1 MATGLTLAKA
11 MELNPSAYGKDGNKR
26 HLRVSDLIIAH
37 WMRIVW
43 GKTVGN
49 VDSSAVTDIARESF
63 SGVRV
68 TSELRRYYDEL
79 ILALVSLFKKIAISS
94 EGYFGMKPKIT
105 DYKTDPLL
113 LAKEIKRR
121 EERDFREDWRNDN
134 FGYGKNDADKFQ
146 NDDEGNLAAIR
157 YWDKV
162 TSEAPEEIKK
172 VLTKYP
178 IKKGGKETLMGLLNK
193 IHNLE
198 SPGPGKIVH
207 STHAVVDDNA
217 FIQLVA
223 GGYIPIRLRRD
234 KDSDV
239 PTEKPVEAA
248 RAFLCAKCVYM
259 AYLYSQY
266 RKSQKETTKRLKR
279 EKKQLESKRRS
290 YSAAKLKVDLGPT
303 PLMKSLI
310 TKKAMVSRLLN
321 EIEENYKQT
330 VDLEFSSLKT
340 PYLLWKYLKR
350 PPKKSDNPKIV
361 SVPISFSTE
370 KEIYEVQKRDG
381 MESVISMANLSD
393 NYQRLVIEKTAKSF
407 ERQLSFTENQINET
421 KYGLAMGAKEMID
434 AGVNDEVR
442 YKFYRMATSFA
453 IAPFTMFGSMAMNI
467 ALMGPPG
474 TGKSTLAKK
483 IGQFAYAVG
492 WLTANDPLL
501 PLPSELISDVRGETA
516 TNTRGVLNA
525 SLGRLLFIDEAYS
538 LTPKGDAAGKEFADE
553 ITEFLTNHKGMI
565 MVMVAGY
572 VEEMTNDFFTSNI
585 GLPRRFPTRIILGKK
600 TPRACFN
607 AFMFKITE
615 KLGMD
620 NIGALNIRGFKEKQC
635 PFFIEQAALWLPV
648 FHLLLGERFEEDEES
663 GAWIQQEDDPV
674 NLMSYYYADIELI
687 SEIYVRY
694 LMSEGLFAKQSIGDS
709 LGLDAGGTVFNRDP
723 FHKSHLIKNV
733 LNDWLNTRTGENTR
747 VEAVSVSG
755 PRGNP
760 FYYFVYWNVDTGVKD
775 SQFEID
781 RLKPFVNYQINKN
794 NPKETLQLAQDLLDE
809 RICMWPYSA
818 DGGKKVLLGCPAS
831 EVSIS
836 FEALDPDGGEKASNG
851 TFKWNVTKEQILSRL
866 GDRNSV
872 SAAPL
877 KDHRKEFLKLKKIKE
892 QHKAQMKKLEDE
904 MNKELDNIDDAQL
917 SRAVEQKDDLRDKLV
932 AIQRHLNQNNS
943 QEDEINSLRRQ
954 RDLAERKLTEARS
967 KAPAYVQPQ
976 QINVHADVELT
987 GLQRKSHKDTAAINA
1002 LNGELARLQ
1011 QEIDSL
1017 TNTNNQL
1024 QRGTSTANQQK
1035 AQIGQQKQQL
1045 QQKQRQMKDLSKFID
1060 KLRKRIK
1067 VQNRAQFDRL
1077 KQVGDLE
1084 IPNYKLFSKAF
1095 DEADTRVKKTAG
1107 DGKID
1112 MKEIYEEI
1120 KANNDLTEQVFK
1132 AIPELKDKFT
1142 ILFDEDGTLLKFE
1155 DFEKLPEIQA
1165 LFKKLD
1171 QTEDDAIS
1179 WPEILAY
1186 VAGTPVDDLPKV
1198 LTRRK
1203 SISLGKTPKRL
1214 PRRKIGRQ
1222 RSLVVTPKNRTK
1234 NRSVK
1239 RQSTLDVLFKRPQL
1253 LTASILK
1260 F

>member
-1 MATGLTLAKA
+1 MASGLTLAKA

-43 GKTVGN
+43 GKNVGGFSPGL
-49 VDSSAVTDIARESF
+49 VESNYNTPMYQACADD
-63 SGVRV
+63 RV
-68 TSELRRYYDEL
+68 
-79 ILALVSLFKKIAISS
+79 ISKS
-94 EGYFGMKPKIT
+94 FE
-105 DYKTDPLL
+105 
-113 LAKEIKRR
+113 
-121 EERDFREDWRNDN
+121 
-134 FGYGKNDADKFQ
+134 GKNDNSEKGKLYNELIAALCLLFVGVANADYHFAGSDKCGADVNKDIRKVWRDNNFGRKKSPPTAFE
-146 NDDEGNLAAIR
+146 NSEEGNLASIR
-157 YWDKV
+157 YWNKV
-162 TSEAPEEIKK
+162 TSEAHEEVIKA
-172 VLTKYP
+172 LNKYP
-178 IKKGGKETLMGLLNK
+178 YIPTKKLTFMGLLNK
-193 IHNLE
+193 IHKLE

-223 GGYIPIRLRRD
+223 NGYIPIRLRRD
-234 KDSDV
+234 NDSDV
-239 PTEKPVEAA
+239 PTEEPVEAA

-266 RKSQKETTKRLKR
+266 RKDQKETIKRLKR

-290 YSAAKLKVDLGPT
+290 YRAAKLKVDLGPT

-330 VDLEFSSLKT
+330 VDLENSSLKT
-340 PYLLWKYLKR
+340 PYLLWKSLKR

-370 KEIYEVQKRDG
+370 KEIYEVKKRDG
-381 MESVISMANLSD
+381 VESVISMANLSD
-393 NYQRLVIEKTAKSF
+393 NYQRLVIEKTAESF
-407 ERQLSFTENQINET
+407 ERQLSFTDNQINET
-421 KYGLAMGAKEMID
+421 KYGLAMGAKKMID

-483 IGQFAYAVG
+483 IGNFAYAVG
-492 WLTANDPLL
+492 WLTANDPIL

-516 TNTRGVLNA
+516 TNTRDVLNA
-525 SLGRLLFIDEAYS
+525 SLGRLLFIDEAYA

-572 VEEMTNDFFTSNI
+572 VEEMTNDFFTSNV

-607 AFMFKITE
+607 AFMFKVTE

-620 NIGALNIRGFKEKQC
+620 NIGALNIRGFKDKQC
-635 PFFIEQAALWLPV
+635 PFFMEQAALWLPV

-694 LMSEGLFAKQSIGDS
+694 LMSEGLFAKQSFGDS
-709 LGLDAGGTVFNRDP
+709 LGLDAGGTVSNRDP
-723 FHKSHLIKNV
+723 FQKSNLIKNV

-755 PRGNP
+755 PRGKP
-760 FYYFVYWNVDTGVKD
+760 LYYFVYWNVDTGVED

-809 RICMWPYSA
+809 RICMWPYSG

-904 MNKELDNIDDAQL
+904 MNKELTKIGDGQL
-917 SRAVEQKDDLRDKLV
+917 SQAVGEEIDLRDKLV

-943 QEDEINSLRRQ
+943 QEDEINSLRR
-954 RDLAERKLTEARS
+954 RLNLAERKLTEARS

-976 QINVHADVELT
+976 QINVDVT
-987 GLQRKSHKDTAAINA
+987 GLQQNSSAGAVEAA
-1002 LNGELARLQ
+1002 LNGQLAILRNEISLLTTTNSQLQ
-1011 QEIDSL
+1011 SGSGTD
-1017 TNTNNQL
+1017 NQL
-1024 QRGTSTANQQK
+1024 QRERIDHQK
-1035 AQIGQQKQQL
+1035 VLLRDKE
-1045 QQKQRQMKDLSKFID
+1045 RQMKDLREFAV
-1060 KLRKRIK
+1060 KLKGNQKWKAQKKVFDQRIK
-1067 VQNRAQFDRL
+1067 GRGSVLSTPQYN
-1077 KQVGDLE
+1077 
-1084 IPNYKLFSKAF
+1084 LFVKAF
-1095 DEADTRVKKTAG
+1095 DASDTNG
-1107 DGKID
+1107 DGKVD
-1112 MKEIYEEI
+1112 VQELFKEIQRDPALMRE
-1120 KANNDLTEQVFK
+1120 VFSQ
-1132 AIPELKDKFT
+1132 IPALKGLD
-1142 ILFDEDGTLLKFE
+1142 FDEILDGNATNLRQTKKFIE
-1155 DFEKLPEIQA
+1155 LFNEIDGA
-1165 LFKKLD
+1165 SGRDSDNK
-1171 QTEDDAIS
+1171 IS
-1179 WPEILAY
+1179 WGEILAY
-1186 VAGTPVDDLPKV
+1186 VRKKKDNDVDPVIESGLFIEDGAVSPDTNPDLLKKP
-1198 LTRRK
+1198 T
-1203 SISLGKTPKRL
+1203 
-1214 PRRKIGRQ
+1214 
-1222 RSLVVTPKNRTK
+1222 
-1234 NRSVK
+1234 
-1239 RQSTLDVLFKRPQL
+1239 
-1253 LTASILK
+1253 LK

>member
-1 MATGLTLAKA
+1 MASGLTLAKA

-26 HLRVSDLIIAH
+26 HLRVSDRIIAH
-37 WMRIVW
+37 WMRTVW
-43 GKTVGN
+43 GKN
-49 VDSSAVTDIARESF
+49 VDAMTGPAITQAILALCDADTDIRNSF
-63 SGVRV
+63 SGASDTTERGGNYNV
-68 TSELRRYYDEL
+68 L
-79 ILALVSLFKKIAISS
+79 IMSLVNLFKSISIS
-94 EGYFGMKPKIT
+94 GAGYFGMTPAMKRTPPQKIR
-105 DYKTDPLL
+105 K
-113 LAKEIKRR
+113 
-121 EERDFREDWRNDN
+121 DWRDN
-134 FGYGKNDADKFQ
+134 KFGFYQKAPAFTNTP
-146 NDDEGNLAAIR
+146 EGNLASIR
-157 YWDKV
+157 YWNKV
-162 TSEAPEEIKK
+162 TSEAPEEVKRA
-172 VLTKYP
+172 LTKCS
-178 IKKGGKETLMGLLNK
+178 IMGGDKETLMGLLNK

-266 RKSQKETTKRLKR
+266 RKRQKETTKRLKR

-381 MESVISMANLSD
+381 VESVISMANLSD
-393 NYQRLVIEKTAKSF
+393 NYQRLVIEKTAVSF
-407 ERQLSFTENQINET
+407 ERQLSFTDNQINET

-483 IGQFAYAVG
+483 IGKFAYAVG

-607 AFMFKITE
+607 AFMFKVTE

-620 NIGALNIRGFKEKQC
+620 NIGALNIRGFKDKQC

-694 LMSEGLFAKQSIGDS
+694 LMSEGLFAKQSFGDS

-755 PRGNP
+755 PRGKP
-760 FYYFVYWNVDTGVKD
+760 LYYFVYWNVDTGVED

-904 MNKELDNIDDAQL
+904 MNKELNNIGDAQL

-943 QEDEINSLRRQ
+943 QEDEINSLRR
-954 RDLAERKLTEARS
+954 RLNLAERKLTEARS

-987 GLQRKSHKDTAAINA
+987 GLQQKSRDDTAAINA
-1002 LNGELARLQ
+1002 LNGQLAILQ

-1017 TNTNNQL
+1017 RIANNQL
-1024 QRGTSTANQQK
+1024 QRGSGTANQLQK
-1035 AQIGQQKQQL
+1035 AQIAHKRIQQL
-1045 QQKQRQMKDLSKFID
+1045 EKKERQMKDLSEFID
-1060 KLRKRIK
+1060 KMRGRIK

-1077 KQVGDLE
+1077 KQVGGLE

-1095 DEADTRVKKTAG
+1095 DEADTRVSATAG

-1132 AIPELKDKFT
+1132 AIPSLKDKFT

-1155 DFEKLPEIQA
+1155 DFEKLPEIQD

-1186 VAGTPVDDLPKV
+1186 VAGTRADNLPKV

-1203 SISLGKTPKRL
+1203 SIGLGKTPKRI

-1222 RSLVVTPKNRTK
+1222 RSLGGTPKNRT
-1234 NRSVK
+1234 VI
-1239 RQSTLDVLFKRPQL
+1239 RQPTYDRLLNRPQL
-1253 LTASILK
+1253 FKPPTLK

>member
-1 MATGLTLAKA
+1 MASGLTLAKA

-26 HLRVSDLIIAH
+26 HLRVSDRIIAH
-37 WMRIVW
+37 WMRTVW
-43 GKTVGN
+43 GKTVDAMTGPAITQAILALC
-49 VDSSAVTDIARESF
+49 DADTDIRNSF
-63 SGVRV
+63 SGASDTTERGGNYNV
-68 TSELRRYYDEL
+68 L
-79 ILALVSLFKKIAISS
+79 IMSLVNLFKSISIS
-94 EGYFGMKPKIT
+94 GAGYFGMTLAMKRTPPQKIR
-105 DYKTDPLL
+105 K
-113 LAKEIKRR
+113 
-121 EERDFREDWRNDN
+121 DWRDSK
-134 FGYGKNDADKFQ
+134 FGFYQNAPAFQ
-146 NDDEGNLAAIR
+146 NTPEGILASIR
-157 YWDKV
+157 YWNKV
-162 TSEAPEEIKK
+162 TSEAPEEVKRA
-172 VLTKYP
+172 LTKCS
-178 IKKGGKETLMGLLNK
+178 IMVGEKETLMDLLNK

-198 SPGPGKIVH
+198 RPSLGKITH

-234 KDSDV
+234 NATNL
-239 PTEKPVEAA
+239 PTEQPVEAA

-266 RKSQKETTKRLKR
+266 RKTQKKTIKRLKR

-290 YSAAKLKVDLGPT
+290 YRAAKLKVDLGPT

-310 TKKAMVSRLLN
+310 SKKAMVSRLLN

-330 VDLEFSSLKT
+330 VDLNESSLKT
-340 PYLLWKYLKR
+340 PYLLWKSLKR
-350 PPKKSDNPKIV
+350 APEPKDNIV
-361 SVPISFSTE
+361 TISFSTE
-370 KEIYEVQKRDG
+370 EEKYEVTSNNG
-381 MESVISMANLSD
+381 SELHISMANLSD
-393 NYQRLVIEKTAKSF
+393 NYERLVVEEVSNPDNPF
-407 ERQLSFTENQINET
+407 EHQLSFTPSQINET
-421 KYGLAMGAKEMID
+421 KYALAMGAKEMID

-492 WLTANDPLL
+492 WLTANDPIL

-516 TNTRGVLNA
+516 TNTRDVLNA
-525 SLGRLLFIDEAYS
+525 SLGRLLFIDEAYA

-572 VEEMTNDFFTSNI
+572 VEEMTNDFFTSNV

-607 AFMFKITE
+607 AFMFKVTE

-620 NIGALNIRGFKEKQC
+620 NIGALNIRGFKDKQC

-694 LMSEGLFAKQSIGDS
+694 LMSEGLFAKQSFGDS

-723 FHKSHLIKNV
+723 FHKANLIKNV

-755 PRGNP
+755 PRGKP
-760 FYYFVYWNVDTGVKD
+760 LYYFVYWNVDTGVED

-904 MNKELDNIDDAQL
+904 MNKELNKIGDAQL

-943 QEDEINSLRRQ
+943 QEDEINSLRR
-954 RDLAERKLTEARS
+954 RLNLAERKLTEARS

-987 GLQRKSHKDTAAINA
+987 GLQQKSRDDTAAINA
-1002 LNGELARLQ
+1002 LNGQLAILQ

-1017 TNTNNQL
+1017 RIANNQL
-1024 QRGTSTANQQK
+1024 QRGSGTANQLQK
-1035 AQIGQQKQQL
+1035 AQIAHKRIQQL
-1045 QQKQRQMKDLSKFID
+1045 EKKERQMKDLSEFID
-1060 KLRKRIK
+1060 KMRGRIK

-1077 KQVGDLE
+1077 KQVGGLE

-1095 DEADTRVKKTAG
+1095 DEADTRVSATAG

-1132 AIPELKDKFT
+1132 AIPSLKDKFT

-1155 DFEKLPEIQA
+1155 DFEKLPEIQD

-1186 VAGTPVDDLPKV
+1186 VAGTRADNLPKV

-1203 SISLGKTPKRL
+1203 SIGLGKTPKRI

-1222 RSLVVTPKNRTK
+1222 RSLGGTPKNRT
-1234 NRSVK
+1234 VI
-1239 RQSTLDVLFKRPQL
+1239 RQPTYDRLLNRPQL
-1253 LTASILK
+1253 FKPPTLK